1 MTNFS
6 TSHSMKTATPLK
18 LKRARLSSQVAHRFL
33 PSGISLLLLL
43 SIGSFQTVSAQP
55 SLNVRP
61 ADFIVAIVNSE
72 PITNNEVQSLKNR
85 LEKQASPGSLVPDA
99 KQLLQQ
105 ALDQL
110 ITEKAQLQLA
120 RESGIRIDDAE
131 VDLSELSIARQ
142 NQFSKEE
149 LYKRLGQDGLTVT
162 SFREQ
167 LRTQLTI
174 NRLRE
179 REVENRARISD
190 LEVEKHIQIQQANK
204 LASPVQIDLNLA
216 MILIAVPES
225 STAIEIAALQAKAL
239 QVSQRAKNGEDFASL
254 ALAFS
259 QAADKGA
266 NGGEMGLRP
275 ADRYP
280 LLFVEGIQT
289 LSKGGITDPLRSG
302 AGFHILKVLEK
313 KQSDLS
319 GLSIVQTRARHILLR
334 VGNELSESTAR
345 SRLLGYQQR
354 IQSGVDFAELARQ
367 FSQDGSAEAG
377 GDLGWASPG
386 QFVPEFEEVMA
397 KLRPGQVSDPL
408 VSRFGVHL
416 IQVME
421 RREVP
426 MTVRDQ
432 REMVRNQLREK
443 KIEELYTTWVEELRG
458 RAYVELRDPPQ

>member
-1 MTNFS
+1 MSAYKTPLAPLEAGFCSNLNLWAWPGLVQAHSKHCATISLVTNIFAKTWRLPADSHPMTNFS

-33 PSGISLLLLL
+33 PSGISLLLLM

-131 VDLSELSIARQ
+131 VDQSELTIARQ

-149 LYKRLGQDGLTVT
+149 LHKRLVQDGLTVT

-179 REVENRARISD
+179 REVDNRARISD
-190 LEVEKHIQIQQANK
+190 TEAFAN
-204 LASPVQIDLNLA
+204 
-216 MILIAVPES
+216 
-225 STAIEIAALQAKAL
+225 STTYK
-239 QVSQRAKNGEDFASL
+239 
-254 ALAFS
+254 
-259 QAADKGA
+259 
-266 NGGEMGLRP
+266 
-275 ADRYP
+275 Y
-280 LLFVEGIQT
+280 
-289 LSKGGITDPLRSG
+289 
-302 AGFHILKVLEK
+302 
-313 KQSDLS
+313 
-319 GLSIVQTRARHILLR
+319 
-334 VGNELSESTAR
+334 
-345 SRLLGYQQR
+345 
-354 IQSGVDFAELARQ
+354 LARCR
-367 FSQDGSAEAG
+367 SIADYIS
-377 GDLGWASPG
+377 SNN
-386 QFVPEFEEVMA
+386 
-397 KLRPGQVSDPL
+397 
-408 VSRFGVHL
+408 
-416 IQVME
+416 I
-421 RREVP
+421 
-426 MTVRDQ
+426 
-432 REMVRNQLREK
+432 
-443 KIEELYTTWVEELRG
+443 
-458 RAYVELRDPPQ
+458 